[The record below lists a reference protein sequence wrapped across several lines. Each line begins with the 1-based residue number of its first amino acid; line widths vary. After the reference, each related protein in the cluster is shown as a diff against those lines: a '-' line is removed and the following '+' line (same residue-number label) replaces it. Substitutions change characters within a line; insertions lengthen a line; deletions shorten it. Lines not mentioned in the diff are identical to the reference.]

1 MIVDGK
7 SDVFIFE
14 ACLLS
19 LGDPTLGTSEVFV
32 VRVTKKGSLR
42 EGLECGYLSHA
53 TIVESLEPAAW
64 VVLTYASREGR
75 EGCGMKPVLAISLM

>member
-42 EGLECGYLSHA
+42 EGLECGLL
-53 TIVESLEPAAW
+53 ESC
-64 VVLTYASREGR
+64 YH
-75 EGCGMKPVLAISLM
+75 C